1 MNKIFL
7 GGRIGWIK
15 TETIPSGGQVCR
27 TSLAEK
33 VTRKGQKETQ
43 WHKAAGFNKVAELL
57 DAKFNT
63 GDYLVVEGRLEQ
75 STWVSNGQTHHKSEV
90 VIDKILWDECRIASP
105 SDSQTNSNNQSQPTN
120 NQNTGSAAGGAVYST
135 EDFEDDVPL

>member
-57 DAKFNT
+57 DAKFKT

-75 STWVSNGQTHHKSEV
+75 SSWVSNGQTHHKSEV

-105 SDSQTNSNNQSQPTN
+105 SDSQTSNNQSQPAD